1 MARKRPLCPFC
12 EHKFANLRGVREHLK
27 QYTRRWRIPA
37 DGIHD
42 VSAIKNLVIMK
53 NYFHYQEE
61 EEEAAGG
68 GGDKKPSYKC
78 PSCAK
83 VIYQRR
89 KFIEHVVYRQHYI
102 DIDGVKGDPKSSGF
116 SFDPE
121 SYKVSP
127 SRGKFP
133 FQALPPGKT
142 RMHSVEFFQEI
153 DGF

>member
-12 EHKFANLRGVREHLK
+12 EHKFSNLRGVREHLK

-42 VSAIKNLVIMK
+42 VSEIKNLVIMK
-53 NYFHYQEE
+53 NYFHSQEE
-61 EEEAAGG
+61 EEEEAGG
-68 GGDKKPSYKC
+68 EGGDKKTSYKC

-83 VIYQRR
+83 VIFQRR

-102 DIDGVKGDPKSSGF
+102 DNDGVKGNPKSPGF

-121 SYKVSP
+121 PYKV
-127 SRGKFP
+127 
-133 FQALPPGKT
+133 
-142 RMHSVEFFQEI
+142 
-153 DGF
+153 